1 MSYKTATLT
10 DAEVNVISNP
20 AIPYWG
26 AGFELESLSA
36 SLRANEDE
44 FYRLLRIR
52 NTLWEYEEKAKTE
65 PSEEVLAVL
74 LNGEY
79 WLWYT
84 TQYMTEGLD
93 IEVNPFLTHWVEA
106 IMRME
111 NAATKEPPTDKVT
124 TLTTNDISRIRVAFI
139 KELLDGSADGAQS
152 PHEALQQAPL
162 GRSFDIRKYM
172 QILVE
177 TGVWRDSDM
186 PEPQKPTSNGKTAS
200 HGPIAQKDET
210 SGPWQQVILRTL
222 EEQPNIAVQE
232 IARLPL
238 QLEQLEFLNKL
249 LADGTLEAHSLEPS
263 AVITPYI
270 QHALRLVENMEAPP
284 NGPVENGSENGA
296 AIVEYGKDAQ
306 RRAVNL
312 LLLFI
317 KNLICKDLMGIQ
329 SIYFEIEEICV
340 RYVWIK
346 EVRDFRSWV
355 EEGS

>member
-10 DAEVNVISNP
+10 DAEVNAISDDP
-20 AIPYWG
+20 TKPYWG
-26 AGFELESLSA
+26 AALELESLSE
-36 SLRANEDE
+36 SLRADEDE
-44 FYRLLRIR
+44 FYAALRIR
-52 NTLWEYEEKAKTE
+52 NTLWDYEERAKTE
-65 PSEEVLAVL
+65 PTLEVLAVL
-74 LNGEY
+74 LHCEY
-79 WLWYT
+79 RLW
-84 TQYMTEGLD
+84 QMTEGLD

-111 NAATKEPPTDKVT
+111 KASESVA
-124 TLTTNDISRIRVAFI
+124 NDIFRIRVAFI
-139 KELLDGSADGAQS
+139 NELLDGSADGAQS

-162 GRSFDIRKYM
+162 GGSFDIRKYM

-186 PEPQKPTSNGKTAS
+186 PEPEKQKPTSNGKTAS
-200 HGPIAQKDET
+200 HIQPIAQIDET
-210 SGPWQQVILRTL
+210 PEPWQQVMLRTL
-222 EEQPNIAVQE
+222 KEQPNIAVQE

-284 NGPVENGSENGA
+284 NGSVDSSDNGA

-312 LLLFI
+312 MLLFI